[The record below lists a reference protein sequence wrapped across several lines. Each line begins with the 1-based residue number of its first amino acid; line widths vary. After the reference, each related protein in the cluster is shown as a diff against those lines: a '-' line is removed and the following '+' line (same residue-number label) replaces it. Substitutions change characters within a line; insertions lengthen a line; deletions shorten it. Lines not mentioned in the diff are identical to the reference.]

1 MARQILPN
9 LRAEPR
15 SLWATPAF
23 ASPLLNMNSK
33 TVFRLSAVAAVI
45 TLLGIASPATA
56 QPAVFQSLTSP
67 ATSLHNPGKLI
78 WADLFTTDPEAATK
92 FYCSVF
98 GWTAA
103 TLDQKGRTYTVFSN
117 EGRPVAGLAP
127 RPKSKSKRP
136 ARWILYA
143 SVTDIAATLVKVKE
157 AGGQVRAPARSFPDR
172 GKQAIIADSE
182 DSTLGLLESSS
193 GDPADDEP
201 RPGDWS
207 WFELYAKQP
216 GTTAAFYRQV
226 FGYDVSPDTRTERKD
241 DFLLSSGGLERG
253 GVAPLP
259 DREDAK
265 PGWLGVIRVSHLDAK
280 LTQAVALGGEV
291 LLAPQPVAYES
302 RFAII
307 ADSTG
312 GTVGLVE
319 YADKANPANRP

>member
-1 MARQILPN
+1 MH
-9 LRAEPR
+9 
-15 SLWATPAF
+15 T
-23 ASPLLNMNSK
+23 NS
-33 TVFRLSAVAAVI
+33 VYRLAALVAVTAM
-45 TLLGIASPATA
+45 LGIGLPASA
-56 QPAVFQSLTSP
+56 QSAAFQPLNRP
-67 ATSLHNPGKLI
+67 PTSLHNPGKLI

-92 FYCSVF
+92 FYCGVF
-98 GWTAA
+98 GWTAV
-103 TLDQKGRTYTVFSN
+103 TLDQKGKTYTVFSN

-127 RPKSKSKRP
+127 RPGSKSKRP
-136 ARWILYA
+136 ARWILYT
-143 SVTDIAATLVKVKE
+143 SVADIAATLVKVKE

-182 DSTLGLLESSS
+182 DSTLGVLESSS

-201 RPGDWS
+201 RPGDWN

-216 GTTAAFYRQV
+216 GTATAFYRQV
-226 FGYDVSPDTRTERKD
+226 FGYEVSPDTRTERKD
-241 DFLLSSGGLERG
+241 DFLLSSGGLNRG

-265 PGWLGVIRVSHLDAK
+265 PGWLGVIRVTHLDAK
-280 LTQAVALGGEV
+280 LTQVVALGGEV
-291 LLAPQPVAYES
+291 LLAPQAVAYES

-319 YADKANPANRP
+319 YADNANPATRP